1 MNTGEKS
8 SCQRRPPPKAPQ
20 NQLHYKESKRKPH
33 RIWLK
38 VSVCWLGP
46 VRCALFGLKIRRRPL
61 WPGNPLAAPSPVRPA
76 SLIPNLGCKQHR
88 NPDPGKID
96 FLQSTPSK
104 KRPSV
109 ATCQQGKSGFRK
121 LETPAPAST
130 PYFSPLASLS
140 CLLQSEGRYP
150 EELLHQ
156 FVLILARCSPTSIGP
171 AKY

>member
-8 SCQRRPPPKAPQ
+8 SCQRRRPPKAPR

-76 SLIPNLGCKQHR
+76 SLIPNPGCQTAPKPGSRQDR
-88 NPDPGKID
+88 FSTKYSQAKKDP
-96 FLQSTPSK
+96 
-104 KRPSV
+104 
-109 ATCQQGKSGFRK
+109 
-121 LETPAPAST
+121 
-130 PYFSPLASLS
+130 
-140 CLLQSEGRYP
+140 LLQLANRERAVLENLKPRLPQARRTSAHSLPYP
-150 EELLHQ
+150 ACCNQ
-156 FVLILARCSPTSIGP
+156 RAGILKSYFINS
-171 AKY
+171 YLS